1 MITLFLRLLFRLVM
15 NLKHKLFNFLLHN
28 LSLKPLNKIQNI
40 IDNKN
45 TTNNEFF
52 CGLMKISVS
61 FGTVSFASHQKL
73 WGDYHWSA
81 FIQNY

>member
-40 IDNKN
+40 IDNK
-45 TTNNEFF
+45 
-52 CGLMKISVS
+52 KYY
-61 FGTVSFASHQKL
+61 K
-73 WGDYHWSA
+73 
-81 FIQNY
+81 